1 MKQNVTV
8 SLDAEVLQAAK
19 VLAAQRKTSLSR
31 LLADELAEQV
41 RRSRDYEQ
49 CKRAARALLEQGLPL
64 SGPPLT
70 REEAHER

>member
-41 RRSRDYEQ
+41 RRARDYEQ
-49 CKRAARALLEQGLPL
+49 CRRAARALLKKGLPL
-64 SGPPLT
+64 GGVPLS

>member
-8 SLDAEVLQAAK
+8 SLDSEVLQAAK

-31 LLADELAEQV
+31 LLADELAAQV
-41 RRSRDYEQ
+41 YRSRDYEQ
-49 CKRAARALLEQGLPL
+49 CKRAARAMLEEGLPL
-64 SGPPLT
+64 GGAPMM